1 MHIFRPAKD
10 HSLQVILVH
19 SGGWTPGSKTANF
32 VVPLFEPLTKTGY
45 TWFTI
50 DYRLAPQHPHPAAV
64 EDVESVIV
72 FVKKHAREYK
82 VNPKRIALM
91 GESAGGHLAN
101 LVGARNK
108 PSANVA
114 AVVSF
119 YGPIDMVKFSKRL
132 QDKPP
137 SDGMKSFFEI
147 KQWDAAAMAKLREAS
162 PSTYL
167 GHQTPPFLF
176 IQGTADTAVPYE
188 QATLAVRALQ
198 ERSHSVRAD
207 YRAGGCSRCHQPG
220 KRSEIPGLQERDDH
234 LAV

>member
-1 MHIFRPAKD
+1 
-10 HSLQVILVH
+10 VILVH
-19 SGGWTPGSKTANF
+19 DGGWTAGSKTANF

-64 EDVESVIV
+64 EDVESAIV

-108 PSANVA
+108 PPSNVA

-119 YGPIDMVKFSKRL
+119 YGPI
-132 QDKPP
+132 
-137 SDGMKSFFEI
+137 G
-147 KQWDAAAMAKLREAS
+147 
-162 PSTYL
+162 Y
-167 GHQTPPFLF
+167 G
-176 IQGTADTAVPYE
+176 
-188 QATLAVRALQ
+188 
-198 ERSHSVRAD
+198 
-207 YRAGGCSRCHQPG
+207 
-220 KRSEIPGLQERDDH
+220 
-234 LAV
+234 